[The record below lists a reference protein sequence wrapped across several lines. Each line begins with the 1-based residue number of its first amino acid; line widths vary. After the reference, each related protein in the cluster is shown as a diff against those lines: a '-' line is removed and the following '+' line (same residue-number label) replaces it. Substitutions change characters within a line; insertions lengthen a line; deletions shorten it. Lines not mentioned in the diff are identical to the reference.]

1 MNIKEKIEL
10 KIYTLKEERRELSFL
25 LKQLQKNEYHFEY
38 SRVAR
43 DMDWINKQ
51 IQFLD
56 EELIQEYYGN

>member
-10 KIYTLKEERRELSFL
+10 KIYTLKEERTELSFL
-25 LKQLQKNEYHFEY
+25 LKQLQKNDYHFEY

-56 EELIQEYYGN
+56 EELIQEYFN

>member
-1 MNIKEKIEL
+1 MNIKDKIEL
-10 KIYTLKEERRELSFL
+10 KIYSLKEERRELSFL
-25 LKQLQKNEYHFEY
+25 LKQLQKNDYHFEY

>member
-1 MNIKEKIEL
+1 MTIKEKIEL
-10 KIYTLKEERRELSFL
+10 KIYSLKEERRELSFL
-25 LKQLQKNEYHFEY
+25 LKQLQKNDYHFEY

-56 EELIQEYYGN
+56 EELIQEFFN

>member
-1 MNIKEKIEL
+1 MTIKEKIEL

-25 LKQLQKNEYHFEY
+25 LKQLQKNDYHFEY

-56 EELIQEYYGN
+56 EELIQEYYAN

>member
-1 MNIKEKIEL
+1 MTIKEKIEL
-10 KIYTLKEERRELSFL
+10 KIYPLKEERRELSFL
-25 LKQLQKNEYHFEY
+25 LKQLQKNDYHIEY

-56 EELIQEYYGN
+56 EELIQEYYAN

>member
-25 LKQLQKNEYHFEY
+25 LKQLQKNDYHFEY

>member
-1 MNIKEKIEL
+1 MTIKEKIEL
-10 KIYTLKEERRELSFL
+10 KIYSLKEERRELSFL
-25 LKQLQKNEYHFEY
+25 LKQLQKNDYHFEY

-56 EELIQEYYGN
+56 EELIQEYFN

>member
-1 MNIKEKIEL
+1 MTIKEKIEL
-10 KIYTLKEERRELSFL
+10 KIYSLKEERKELSFL
-25 LKQLQKNEYHFEY
+25 LKQLQKNDYHFEY

>member
-1 MNIKEKIEL
+1 MTIKERIEL
-10 KIYTLKEERRELSFL
+10 KIYSLKEERRELSFL
-25 LKQLQKNEYHFEY
+25 LKQLQKNDYHFEY

>member
-1 MNIKEKIEL
+1 MTIKERIEL
-10 KIYTLKEERRELSFL
+10 KIYSLKEERRELSFL
-25 LKQLQKNEYHFEY
+25 LKQLQKNDYHFEY

-56 EELIQEYYGN
+56 EELIQEYFN

>member
-1 MNIKEKIEL
+1 MTIKEKIEL

-25 LKQLQKNEYHFEY
+25 LKQLQKNDYHFEY

>member
-1 MNIKEKIEL
+1 MNIKERIEL
-10 KIYTLKEERRELSFL
+10 KIYSLKEERTELSFL
-25 LKQLQKNEYHFEY
+25 LKQMQKNDYHFEY

>member
-1 MNIKEKIEL
+1 MNIKERIEL
-10 KIYTLKEERRELSFL
+10 KIYSLKEERRELSFL
-25 LKQLQKNEYHFEY
+25 LKQMQKNDYHFEY

>member
-1 MNIKEKIEL
+1 MTIKEKIEL

-25 LKQLQKNEYHFEY
+25 LKQLQKNDYHFEY

-56 EELIQEYYGN
+56 EELIQEFFN

>member
-1 MNIKEKIEL
+1 MTIKEKIEL
-10 KIYTLKEERRELSFL
+10 KIYSLKEERRELSFL
-25 LKQLQKNEYHFEY
+25 LKQLQKNDYHFEY

>member
-1 MNIKEKIEL
+1 MNIKERIEI
-10 KIYTLKEERRELSFL
+10 KIYSLKEERTELSFL
-25 LKQLQKNEYHFEY
+25 LKQMQKNDYHFEY

>member
-1 MNIKEKIEL
+1 MTIKEKIEL
-10 KIYTLKEERRELSFL
+10 KIYSLKEERRELSFL
-25 LKQLQKNEYHFEY
+25 LKQLQKNDYHFEY

-56 EELIQEYYGN
+56 EELIQEYYAN

>member
-1 MNIKEKIEL
+1 MTIKERIEL
-10 KIYTLKEERRELSFL
+10 KIYSLKEERRELSFL
-25 LKQLQKNEYHFEY
+25 LKQMQKNDYHFEY

>member
-1 MNIKEKIEL
+1 MNIKDKIEL
-10 KIYTLKEERRELSFL
+10 KIYSLKEERRELSFL
-25 LKQLQKNEYHFEY
+25 LKQLQKNDYHFEY

-56 EELIQEYYGN
+56 EELIQ